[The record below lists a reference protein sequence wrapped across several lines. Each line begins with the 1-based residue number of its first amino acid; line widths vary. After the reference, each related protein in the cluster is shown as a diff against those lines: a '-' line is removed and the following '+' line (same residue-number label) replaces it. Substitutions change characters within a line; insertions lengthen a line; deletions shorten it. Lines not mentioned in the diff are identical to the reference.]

1 MSKNND
7 FDDFLKGQKGGKN
20 GDNPHC
26 DNPHCL
32 GSIAGIIFVNKIHG
46 TYGQPWPHGLMCCHG
61 PCSD

>member
-1 MSKNND
+1 MSKNHD

-32 GSIAGIIFVNKIHG
+32 GSIAGIIFTWFLKLMVLDLFF
-46 TYGQPWPHGLMCCHG
+46 TLPYGFP
-61 PCSD
+61 